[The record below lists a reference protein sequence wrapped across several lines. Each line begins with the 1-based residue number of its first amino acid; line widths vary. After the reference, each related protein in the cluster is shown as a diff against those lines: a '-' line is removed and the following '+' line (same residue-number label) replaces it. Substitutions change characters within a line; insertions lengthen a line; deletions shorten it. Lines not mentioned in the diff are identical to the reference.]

1 MLKHLIPSRLR
12 TRSVPVA
19 LIVSAWSQRAP
30 LRPKRCMHICEWRL
44 QWAVVRAHTGQQLVL
59 ALAVSLDIFGWR
71 SANHVARRGFKFDSL
86 LVSAVNPG
94 FFALCATTN
103 GRGSVLRGSGWSVP
117 CVSIQL
123 TLSQQTV
130 CQAEARARA

>member
-59 ALAVSLDIFGWR
+59 ALAVSLGML
-71 SANHVARRGFKFDSL
+71 VRRGT
-86 LVSAVNPG
+86 VRTRREAVRN
-94 FFALCATTN
+94 
-103 GRGSVLRGSGWSVP
+103 SVP
-117 CVSIQL
+117 CHGVSTAPL
-123 TLSQQTV
+123 FSL
-130 CQAEARARA
+130 